1 MSRQTVEARF
11 TGSSCSVSLGGTAF
25 SPLIRGGCHGTLVLG
40 LTSESNKC
48 ILVHMNIELEKTNGW
63 ELFKALGEPNRFQ
76 LFLKLCGCGQPT
88 SVGDIADQVPQD
100 QSVVSRHLKQM
111 QAAGALTSEKQ
122 GRQTLY
128 QVNALALARALR
140 SLAEMLENCE
150 CCKSGGCC
158 APGKG
163 ESNHG

>member
-1 MSRQTVEARF
+1 MS
-11 TGSSCSVSLGGTAF
+11 
-25 SPLIRGGCHGTLVLG
+25 I
-40 LTSESNKC
+40 N
-48 ILVHMNIELEKTNGW
+48 LENPTGW

-76 LFLKLCGCGQPT
+76 LFLKICGCDRPI
-88 SVGDIADQVPQD
+88 SVGELAEQVPQD

-111 QAAGALTSEKQ
+111 FDAGALTSEKQ

-128 QVNALALARALR
+128 QVNALAMAGALR

-163 ESNHG
+163 AQENE

>member
-1 MSRQTVEARF
+1 MSIRIE
-11 TGSSCSVSLGGTAF
+11 
-25 SPLIRGGCHGTLVLG
+25 SPQ
-40 LTSESNKC
+40 
-48 ILVHMNIELEKTNGW
+48 GW

-76 LFLKLCGCGQPT
+76 LFLKLCGCEQPT
-88 SVGDIADQVPQD
+88 SVGDIAELVPLD

-111 QAAGALTSEKQ
+111 QTAGALTSEKK

-128 QVNALALARALR
+128 QVNAMALAKALR
-140 SLAEMLENCE
+140 SLADMLENCE

-163 ESNHG
+163 DESHG